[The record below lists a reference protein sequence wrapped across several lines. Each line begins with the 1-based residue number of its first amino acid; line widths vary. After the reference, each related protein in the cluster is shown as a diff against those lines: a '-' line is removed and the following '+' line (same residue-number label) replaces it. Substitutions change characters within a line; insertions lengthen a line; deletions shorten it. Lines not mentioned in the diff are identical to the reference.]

1 MREVAN
7 DPDDFDTPREFGLSA
22 TVRPEE
28 WERQVAVSDR
38 GAHKDEMINL
48 MLRSSR

>member
-1 MREVAN
+1 MTPD
-7 DPDDFDTPREFGLSA
+7 DPNDFDTPRKLGLPA

-38 GAHKDEMINL
+38 GEHKEEVINL